1 MDTKTAEQLMREKLS
16 RMDYSYKTEQS
27 YVGWLKRYMTYLLR
41 HRPSGDAA
49 SKVEAFLTYLVKE
62 HDVAASTQ
70 DIALNACLFFYKHI
84 KKEKVG
90 NIQALRSRRMVRK
103 RVSPSVGQVKAILK
117 EVRPV
122 SGYPIPLVCRLLYGC
137 GLRINE
143 TLSIRIKDV
152 CFERMQIHLH
162 GTKGRK
168 DRFAK
173 IPPQL
178 ADELKVQIDI
188 ATAKH
193 AQDKVDGLPV
203 QLERAYRMRAPSY
216 QFSLGWY
223 WLFPLHTP
231 SRCRRSDR
239 MVRWHLLDKN
249 VQREVK
255 RAATKLGLEGQITPH
270 HFRHAW
276 GTHLHDRGAN
286 IRDLQDAFGHKSI
299 ETTMN
304 YLRGEVDRLDSP
316 LDLIA

>member
-1 MDTKTAEQLMREKLS
+1 MNRIEAQNAMREKLW
-16 RMDYSYKTEQS
+16 RMDYAQKTERS
-27 YVGWLKRYMTYLLR
+27 YIGWFNRYMDFLFQA
-41 HRPSGDAA
+41 RPAGDAA
-49 SKVEAFLTYLVKE
+49 RKVEAFLTHLVKA

-70 DIALNACLFFYKHI
+70 DIALNACLFFYKHVAKQEVGQI
-84 KKEKVG
+84 K
-90 NIQALRSRRMVRK
+90 ALRSRRMVRK
-103 RVSPSVGQVKAILK
+103 RVSPSVAQVKAILNK
-117 EVRPV
+117 VRPS
-122 SGYPIPLVCRLLYGC
+122 SGYPVPLVCRMLYGC

-152 CFERMQIHLH
+152 CFERNQIHLH

-173 IPPQL
+173 ISSL
-178 ADELKVQIDI
+178 LVDDLKAQIDV

-193 AQDKVDGLPV
+193 AQDKAAGLPV

-223 WLFPLHTP
+223 WLFPLHSP
-231 SRCRRSDR
+231 SKCPRTGR

-255 RAATKLGLEGQITPH
+255 RAATACGLDGQITPH

-276 GTHLHDRGAN
+276 ATHLHDRGAN
-286 IRDLQDAFGHKSI
+286 IRDLQDALGHKSI

-316 LDLIA
+316 LALVS